1 MADLPFTLQSNE
13 PDDFALSL
21 RVYLMRKSFAT
32 PASDFIC
39 NEKIIEE
46 KTVTQLDGP
55 YHLVWPEFP
64 VIHEETFDFVAAR
77 EMGIVT
83 EEEEKRLKSNSI
95 GGNYFSFDVTA
106 MLRRLPIEVGTLIL
120 QFVLQNKSLY
130 DAIVNFKVVQLCS
143 NFRKYRNFKGFEKVW
158 NSFLKLRENRQM
170 LYHVVI
176 YSTPSWEMYH
186 YRDDKK
192 LFEKV
197 EEEMESRLKEEETGH
212 SIYCVVA
219 YSLVNWMTVGREEV
233 EWEKR
238 EGCVY
243 WKQLFEEEPKI
254 KMVHVD
260 EFDEPEEDEDSM
272 GSDWRESEEEEESTE
287 GSTTSSEHESEG
299 SIKSAKD
306 EEEEEEEEKED
317 RSTEFTEEKN
327 VAS

>member
-1 MADLPFTLQSNE
+1 
-13 PDDFALSL
+13 
-21 RVYLMRKSFAT
+21 MRKSFAT

-39 NEKIIEE
+39 NEKIIKE
-46 KTVTQLDGP
+46 KTVEQLDGP
-55 YHLVWPEFP
+55 YHLVWPAFP

-83 EEEEKRLKSNSI
+83 EEEEKRLKSKSI
-95 GGNYFSFDVTA
+95 RGNYFYFNVTA
-106 MLRRLPIEVGTLIL
+106 MLRLLPIDVGMLIL

-143 NFRKYRNFKGFEKVW
+143 NFRKYRNFKGFEEVW

-192 LFEKV
+192 LFKKV

-233 EWEKR
+233 QWEKR

-243 WKQLFEEEPKI
+243 WKRLFK
-254 KMVHVD
+254 D

-306 EEEEEEEEKED
+306 EEEEEEEEED
-317 RSTEFTEEKN
+317 RSTEFTEEKT